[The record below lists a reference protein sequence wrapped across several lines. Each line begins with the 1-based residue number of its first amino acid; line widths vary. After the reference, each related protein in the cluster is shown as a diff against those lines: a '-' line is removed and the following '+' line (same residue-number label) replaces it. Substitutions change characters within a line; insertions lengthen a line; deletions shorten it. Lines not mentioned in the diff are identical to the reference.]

1 MPLSAQDGGT
11 HDGAVRDS
19 AYHPVSSG
27 GFGGGR
33 DAGTGGG
40 GRDATA
46 GAGGAGGQAGASDAD
61 AARTSTGGSGTGG
74 MAGTG
79 KGGQIAT
86 GGRGSGGVATGGSAG
101 VPVTGGV
108 GTGGRGGGAGSVAG
122 GGAGAGGVATGGA
135 RTGGAGTGGAGTGGV
150 GIDAGTPGK
159 PLWRSSYRPFC
170 QKKGGTFP
178 LVMGVWSDARAV
190 SVLVY
195 DAQNAP
201 VLWNNPG
208 TGWQVAYTWPKGTV
222 ATSGPGKVG
231 VKGLANGPL
240 FVYGVQPCWI
250 QLVDGASVTCS
261 GAARDIADV
270 ALVDADLGYAA
281 YSDRLLRFDGSL
293 WTQLGA
299 PLPMASLT
307 QALWADPSTILVA
320 ADRGTVYILA
330 TEGEPVLQTGLPAV
344 DLTAAWGFSAKD
356 LWIGNRDGQLFH
368 YDGAA
373 WSLVGTMATDGGGV
387 IKLWGADGNLFAIT
401 ATAFARW
408 DGTRLT
414 MIETLPEGVLYKD
427 LWGNSPKEVFVT
439 RYDWLDEECG
449 AFQMRWFDGAVVG
462 RL

>member
-1 MPLSAQDGGT
+1 MLLSAQDGGT
-11 HDGAVRDS
+11 PDGAIRDS

-33 DAGTGGG
+33 DAGAGGG
-40 GRDATA
+40 GGDTTA
-46 GAGGAGGQAGASDAD
+46 GTSGRGGQAGSNAVD
-61 AARTSTGGSGTGG
+61 AAGTSTGGSGTGG
-74 MAGTG
+74 MAGAG
-79 KGGQIAT
+79 KGGQVAT
-86 GGRGSGGVATGGSAG
+86 GGRGSGGVATAGSAG

-108 GTGGRGGGAGSVAG
+108 ATGGRGGSAGSVAG
-122 GGAGAGGVATGGA
+122 GGAGAGGAATGGT
-135 RTGGAGTGGAGTGGV
+135 RSGGAGTGGAG
-150 GIDAGTPGK
+150 IDAGTPDK
-159 PLWRSSYRPFC
+159 PLWRSSYQPFC

-178 LVMGVWSDARAV
+178 LVMGVWSDSRAV

-195 DAQNAP
+195 DAQNPP

-208 TGWQVAYTWPKGTV
+208 TGWQAAYAWPKGTV

-270 ALVDADLGYAA
+270 AMVDADLGYAT

-299 PLPMASLT
+299 PLPMASMT

-320 ADRGTVYILA
+320 ADRGTVYIVTA
-330 TEGEPVLQTGLPAV
+330 EGEPALQTGLPSV
-344 DLTAAWGFSAKD
+344 DFTAAWGFSAKD
-356 LWIGNRDGQLFH
+356 LWIGSRDGQLFH
-368 YDGAA
+368 YDGAT
-373 WSLVGTMATDGGGV
+373 WSLVGAIAADGAGV
-387 IKLWGADGNLFAIT
+387 IKLWGADGSLFAIT
-401 ATAFARW
+401 ATVFARW
-408 DGTRLT
+408 DGTRLAT
-414 MIETLPEGVLYKD
+414 IETLGASVLYKD

-449 AFQMRWFDGAVVG
+449 AFQVRWFDGAVVG